1 MDNYIDELKKIGF
14 TGDPDVDEILY
25 TRASINKR
33 NQYDRIMQGVETPKD
48 SGYSHI
54 EGEFENEQKQAEYD
68 ARMQALKA
76 QRDSYKGI
84 VRQGFE
90 LKHPE
95 LTIWERK
102 QASIKPPVEP
112 QPMSDEEIIEMAKRR
127 A

>member
-33 NQYDRIMQGVETPKD
+33 NQYDRIMQNVETPKD

-54 EGEFENEQKQAEYD
+54 EGDFEKEQKQAEYD

-76 QRDSYKGI
+76 ERDSYTGL
-84 VRQGFE
+84 VRQGFQ
-90 LKHPE
+90 LRHPE
-95 LTIWERK
+95 LLAWEKK

>member
-1 MDNYIDELKKIGF
+1 MEDYKAELKKIGF

-33 NQYDRIMQGVETPKD
+33 NQYDRIMQSVEIPKD
-48 SGYSHI
+48 SGYSNI
-54 EGEFENEQKQAEYD
+54 EGEFEKEHKQAEYD

-76 QRDSYKGI
+76 ERDAYKGI

-95 LTIWERK
+95 LLVWERE
-102 QASIKPPVEP
+102 QASIKPSVEP

>member
-1 MDNYIDELKKIGF
+1 MEDYKAELKKIGF

-54 EGEFENEQKQAEYD
+54 EDEFEKEQMQAEYD

-76 QRDSYKGI
+76 ERDSFTGI
-84 VRQGFE
+84 VRQGFIMQ
-90 LKHPE
+90 HPE
-95 LTIWERK
+95 LALWERK
-102 QASIKPPVEP
+102 QASVKPPVEP

>member
-1 MDNYIDELKKIGF
+1 MEDYKAELKKIGF

-25 TRASINKR
+25 TRTSINKR
-33 NQYDRIMQGVETPKD
+33 NQYDRIMQGVEIPKD

-54 EGEFENEQKQAEYD
+54 EGEYEQEQKQAEYD

-76 QRDSYKGI
+76 KRDSFTGI

-95 LTIWERK
+95 LLIWERK
-102 QASIKPPVEP
+102 QASIKPPVES